1 MDPKKERMD
10 FKKLVSLN
18 IAIIGNTE
26 VAETYARAF
35 TSAGHEVYMACS
47 ASEDAL
53 QKAVP
58 DVYGKI
64 HYTTIPEAAAGADF
78 IILATVPS
86 EVREASY
93 WLGDVR
99 RKVIVDV
106 TANVNVADEE
116 MVTTVRAIK
125 AITGSQ
131 HVIKVF
137 NTHGYESIIK
147 PLFNGARVDML
158 LLSDSR
164 KAKEIT
170 RIMAIE
176 IGAKYF
182 YDFGGS
188 ENIPLFNEMTACWR
202 RLFYEKNKNTAAKNI
217 KAD

>member
-1 MDPKKERMD
+1 MD

-35 TSAGHEVYMACS
+35 TSAGHEVHIACS
-47 ASEDAL
+47 PRPDTL
-53 QKAVP
+53 QKAIP
-58 DVYGKI
+58 DVFGKI
-64 HYTTIPEAAAGADF
+64 HYTTIPEAAAVADF

-106 TANVNVADEE
+106 TANVNATDEE

-125 AITGSQ
+125 AITGSL

-137 NTHGYESIIK
+137 NTQGYESIIK

-202 RLFYEKNKNTAAKNI
+202 RLYYEKNKNTQAKNI

>member
-1 MDPKKERMD
+1 MD

-18 IAIIGNTE
+18 IAIVGETE
-26 VAETYARAF
+26 AAEMYARAF
-35 TSAGHEVYMACS
+35 TSAGHVVHMACS
-47 ASEDAL
+47 EDETRL

-58 DVYGKI
+58 DIYGNI
-64 HYTTIPEAAAGADF
+64 NYTTISEAASMSDF
-78 IILATVPS
+78 ILLATTPKD
-86 EVREASY
+86 VREASY

-106 TANVNVADEE
+106 TANVHAPDSEQVR
-116 MVTTVRAIK
+116 TVCAIK
-125 AITGSQ
+125 AITGSE

-137 NTHGYESIIK
+137 HTSGYESILQ

-158 LLSDSR
+158 LLSDSK

-188 ENIPLFNEMTACWR
+188 ENIPLFNEMTRVWR
-202 RLFYEKNKNTAAKNI
+202 KLYIAQHPQRVQTNDNNI
-217 KAD
+217 ARM

>member
-1 MDPKKERMD
+1 MD

-35 TSAGHEVYMACS
+35 TSAGHEVHMAF
-47 ASEDAL
+47 SEREDTL
-53 QKAVP
+53 QKAIP
-58 DVYGKI
+58 DIYGKI
-64 HYTTIPEAAAGADF
+64 HYTTIPEAAAVADF

-86 EVREASY
+86 HVREASY

-125 AITGSQ
+125 AITGSL

-137 NTHGYESIIK
+137 NTQGYESIIK

-202 RLFYEKNKNTAAKNI
+202 RLYYEKNKNNAAKNI

>member
-1 MDPKKERMD
+1 MD

-18 IAIIGNTE
+18 IAIIGNTD

-35 TSAGHEVYMACS
+35 TSAGHEVHIACS
-47 ASEDAL
+47 PRPDTL
-53 QKAVP
+53 QKAIP
-58 DVYGKI
+58 DVFGKI
-64 HYTTIPEAAAGADF
+64 HYTTIPEAAAVADF
-78 IILATVPS
+78 IILATAPS

-106 TANVNVADEE
+106 TANVNATDEE
-116 MVTTVRAIK
+116 LVTTVRAIK
-125 AITGSQ
+125 AITGSL

-137 NTHGYESIIK
+137 NTQGYESIIK

-202 RLFYEKNKNTAAKNI
+202 RLYYEKNKNTAAKNI